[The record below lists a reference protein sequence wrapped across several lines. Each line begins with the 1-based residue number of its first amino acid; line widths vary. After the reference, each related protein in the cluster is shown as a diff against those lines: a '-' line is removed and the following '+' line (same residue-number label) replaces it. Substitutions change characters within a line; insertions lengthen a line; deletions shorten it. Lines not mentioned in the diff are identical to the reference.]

1 MMAQEKHLHSMP
13 VIKGDET

>member
-1 MMAQEKHLHSMP
+1 MAQEKHLHSMP